1 MKQNPDNSSAYN
13 NRGAAK
19 LGLNQNKEAL
29 EDFNTA
35 IKLKDDYSDAYNNRG
50 KAKMNLGDKTG
61 ACEDW
66 HKSYYLGLEDSMQL
80 IIKYCK

>member
-1 MKQNPDNSSAYN
+1 M
-13 NRGAAK
+13 
-19 LGLNQNKEAL
+19 NQFKEAL

-50 KAKMNLGDKTG
+50 KARMNLGDKTG